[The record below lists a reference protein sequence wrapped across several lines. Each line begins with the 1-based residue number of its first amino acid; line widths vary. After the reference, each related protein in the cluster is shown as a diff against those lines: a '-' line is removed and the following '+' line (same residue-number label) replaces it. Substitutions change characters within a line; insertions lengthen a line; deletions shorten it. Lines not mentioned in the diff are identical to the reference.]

1 MKTILITGHLGFIG
15 KKLFSFLQKKYKVIG
30 LDIKEHNDIL
40 DCELPD
46 CDVVIHLA
54 AKTGVRESLTNH
66 ADYWRVNVD
75 GTRRILEHYNN
86 KKILAASSSSQ
97 YEPYLNPYAATKHIA
112 EKIPHTNVCWMR
124 FHTVYS
130 SEPRA
135 GMFFDLL
142 LNDKLQFVTDHERDF
157 IHIADVCR
165 AIELLIENSV
175 TGPVDIGTGKTIK
188 ICDVCPEL
196 PAVAGSR
203 HERQKTLANTELM
216 TSIGFTPEIDVEEFI
231 FENIRR

>member
-30 LDIKEHNDIL
+30 LDIKEYNDIL

-46 CDVVIHLA
+46 CDIVIHLA
-54 AKTGVRESLTNH
+54 AKTGVRESLNNH
-66 ADYWRVNVD
+66 NEYWRVNVD
-75 GTRRILEHYNN
+75 GTRRILEHYSD
-86 KKILAASSSSQ
+86 KRILAASSSSQ

-112 EKIPHTNVCWMR
+112 EKIPHLNICWMR

-130 SEPRA
+130 LEPRT

-157 IHIADVCR
+157 IHIDDVCK
-165 AIELLIENSV
+165 AIELLIENPI
-175 TGPVDIGTGKTIK
+175 TGSIDIGTGKTIK
-188 ICDVCPEL
+188 ICDICPEL
-196 PAVAGSR
+196 PVIESSR
-203 HERQKTLANTELM
+203 YERQKTLANTERM
-216 TSIGFTPEIDVEEFI
+216 TSIGFKTEIDVEEFI
-231 FENIRR
+231 VQNMRR